1 MAENNNNMEFVK
13 LSDLDFLEQTAIEAE
28 LLENEPT
35 IQNITNVTNVSNEVI
50 EIHDVLDI
58 GEDDQDQGQEDD
70 TDPGADPD
78 ADAYSEADTDS
89 DGEADAGTVAGTVTD
104 MEQHQNVFDTVRG
117 PQYSVQGTS
126 DGRVKMFTLNR
137 EGIQTG
143 PALTNDA
150 DGTDGTG
157 GPSAV
162 AVTGVAVAE
171 SASELSTQA
180 RDLASRIK
188 AAIASR
194 YRYQTKRRSDK
205 ADTGPE
211 GVSEGVAEERL
222 TENDQE
228 EDLSGHVEA
237 AIAARYDPES
247 ESDSRSDSTFDE
259 MNEELACLLERMR
272 DLSGVN
278 NRFREFFY
286 DDDIMTENW
295 PRNMRPRVRIEQ
307 YEQCY
312 TKIVEM
318 DIQDWGFPDPEDFQR
333 MIYRDHNVPRIFR
346 SERRIRATLERE
358 ESASDDTDS
367 EITREELNVME
378 QQVDENLQHAFRDPS
393 TPTSSDEDEV
403 EVIEMIE
410 RPGSGVAATMAT
422 TEASTSAA
430 SGAEARPGVG
440 TAEVR
445 PTEKSSEE
453 EHDSGGDMANV
464 SDRDMANL
472 SAWENRSASQERYL
486 AQKQYQEELERG
498 RRNRRLIRRCM
509 RYPGGQPTVVI
520 DRLPK
525 QIREMTHLYP
535 GHPGHNPNAGPN
547 AGLDQEEDDSEEDD
561 SEDET
566 DPP

>member
-50 EIHDVLDI
+50 EIHDVLDT
-58 GEDDQDQGQEDD
+58 GEDDQGQEDD

-89 DGEADAGTVAGTVTD
+89 DGDADAGTVTD
-104 MEQHQNVFDTVRG
+104 MEQHQYVFDTVRG

-180 RDLASRIK
+180 RDLANRIK

-211 GVSEGVAEERL
+211 GVNEGVAEEHL

-278 NRFREFFY
+278 NRFREFFF

-318 DIQDWGFPDPEDFQR
+318 DIQDWGFPDPENFQR

-346 SERRIRATLERE
+346 SEKRIRATLERE

-453 EHDSGGDMANV
+453 EHDSDGDMANV

-535 GHPGHNPNAGPN
+535 GHPGHNPNANPNAGPN

>member
-28 LLENEPT
+28 LCENEPT

-50 EIHDVLDI
+50 EIHDVFDT
-58 GEDDQDQGQEDD
+58 GVDDQGQEDD

-89 DGEADAGTVAGTVTD
+89 DEDADAGAVTD
-104 MEQHQNVFDTVRG
+104 MEQHQYVFDTVRG

-143 PALTNDA
+143 PALTNDTG
-150 DGTDGTG
+150 GTDDTG
-157 GPSAV
+157 GPGAV
-162 AVTGVAVAE
+162 AVAGVAVAE
-171 SASELSTQA
+171 SANELSTQA
-180 RDLASRIK
+180 RDLANRIK

-205 ADTGPE
+205 ADSG
-211 GVSEGVAEERL
+211 SEGVNEGVTEEPL
-222 TENDQE
+222 TENDHE

-247 ESDSRSDSTFDE
+247 ESDSQSGRTFDE

-272 DLSGVN
+272 NLSRIN
-278 NRFREFFY
+278 SRFREFFF
-286 DDDIMTENW
+286 DDDVMTENW

-312 TKIVEM
+312 SKIVEM
-318 DIQDWGFPDPEDFQR
+318 DIQDWGFPDPDNFQR

-346 SERRIRATLERE
+346 SEKRIRATLESE
-358 ESASDDTDS
+358 DSASDDTNS
-367 EITREELNVME
+367 EITHEQLNVME
-378 QQVDENLQHAFRDPS
+378 RQVDENLQHAFRDPS

-410 RPGSGVAATMAT
+410 RTGSGVAATMAT

-440 TAEVR
+440 TAEARPTAEVR

-453 EHDSGGDMANV
+453 EHDSDGDRANL
-464 SDRDMANL
+464 SDREMANL

-498 RRNRRLIRRCM
+498 RRNRRLILRCM

-520 DRLPK
+520 NRLPK

-535 GHPGHNPNAGPN
+535 GSNPNAGR
-547 AGLDQEEDDSEEDD
+547 DREEDDSEEDD
-561 SEDET
+561 SEDES
-566 DPP
+566 DPPRN

>member
-1 MAENNNNMEFVK
+1 MAENNNDMEFVK
-13 LSDLDFLEQTAIEAE
+13 LSELDFLEQTAIEAE
-28 LLENEPT
+28 LCENEPT

-50 EIHDVLDI
+50 EIHDILDT
-58 GEDDQDQGQEDD
+58 GEDDQGQEDD

-89 DGEADAGTVAGTVTD
+89 DGDADAGAVTD
-104 MEQHQNVFDTVRG
+104 MEQHQYVFDTVRG

-143 PALTNDA
+143 PALTNDTG
-150 DGTDGTG
+150 GTDDTG
-157 GPSAV
+157 GPGAV
-162 AVTGVAVAE
+162 AVAGVAVAE
-171 SASELSTQA
+171 IANELSTQA
-180 RDLASRIK
+180 RDLANRIK

-205 ADTGPE
+205 ADSG
-211 GVSEGVAEERL
+211 SEGVNEGVTEEPL
-222 TENDQE
+222 TENDHE

-247 ESDSRSDSTFDE
+247 ESDSQSGRTFDEVTFDEMTFDE

-272 DLSGVN
+272 NLSRIN
-278 NRFREFFY
+278 SRFREFFF
-286 DDDIMTENW
+286 DDDVMTENW

-312 TKIVEM
+312 SKIVEM
-318 DIQDWGFPDPEDFQR
+318 DIQDWGFPDPDNFQR

-346 SERRIRATLERE
+346 SEKRIRATLESE
-358 ESASDDTDS
+358 DSASDDTNS

-378 QQVDENLQHAFRDPS
+378 RQVDENLQHAFRDPS

-403 EVIEMIE
+403 EVIDMIE
-410 RPGSGVAATMAT
+410 MPGSGVSATI
-422 TEASTSAA
+422 EAGVSPAN
-430 SGAEARPGVG
+430 GAEAHPGVG
-440 TAEVR
+440 IAEET

-453 EHDSGGDMANV
+453 EHDPDRDMANV

-472 SAWENRSASQERYL
+472 SAWENRSASQERYH

-498 RRNRRLIRRCM
+498 RRNRRLILRCM

-535 GHPGHNPNAGPN
+535 GSNPNAGR
-547 AGLDQEEDDSEEDD
+547 DRKEDDSEEDD
-561 SEDET
+561 SEDES
-566 DPP
+566 DPPRN